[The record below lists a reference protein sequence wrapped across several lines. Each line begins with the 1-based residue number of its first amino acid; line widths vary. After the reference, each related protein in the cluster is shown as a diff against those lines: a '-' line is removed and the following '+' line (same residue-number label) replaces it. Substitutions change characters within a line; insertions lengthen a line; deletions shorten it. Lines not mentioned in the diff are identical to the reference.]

1 MIGVGKSGEHD
12 QEMLSPNRM
21 SHSPL
26 HLPTLCISSR
36 ARGSKLGLTTEN
48 MFKFLRI
55 IKALFQDKGII
66 FVQQVCAELS
76 WSLDKTT
83 IPQLNLLLQWAGS
96 ASFMTDHSEHISANS
111 LDCLHSLR
119 FVLSQMDGTSMPTN
133 SLLEAAVIC

>member
-1 MIGVGKSGEHD
+1 MIGVVKSGEHH
-12 QEMLSPNRM
+12 QEMLSPNRT

-55 IKALFQDKGII
+55 IKALVQEKDII
-66 FVQQVCAELS
+66 FVQQVCAEIS

-83 IPQLNLLLQWAGS
+83 IPQLNLLPQWAGS
-96 ASFMTDHSEHISANS
+96 ASFTTGHSEHISANS
-111 LDCLHSLR
+111 LDRLHSLR
-119 FVLSQMDGTSMPTN
+119 FVLFQMDCTSVPTN

>member
-26 HLPTLCISSR
+26 HLPTLCVSSR